1 MLPEG
6 GEAQA
11 DYYNAVALIETSLE
25 PLELLEYLQ
34 SIENEQG
41 RVREYRWG
49 PRTIDLDILMYAE
62 IEMTTPRLQLPHPG
76 ITEREFVLYPLR
88 RLCEKL
94 QQDDLH
100 IPGRGML
107 GEIIKTCPENGLV
120 YVGDIK

>member
-11 DYYNAVALIETSLE
+11 DYYNAVVLIETSLE
-25 PLELLEYLQ
+25 PLALLEHLQ
-34 SIENEQG
+34 AIENEQG
-41 RVREYRWG
+41 RVRDYRWD
-49 PRTIDLDILMYAE
+49 PRTLDLDILMFAE
-62 IEMTTPRLQLPHPG
+62 TEIVTSRLQLPHPG

-88 RLCEKL
+88 RLCQKMQL
-94 QQDDLH
+94 DDLL

-107 GEIIKTCPENGLV
+107 SEIIKTCPENGLV